1 MLIVNTLGIPWLN
14 TFTTVVCG
22 FLLVEL
28 LFKAPFFSSLIAT
41 IAVVL
46 ISVMCEFF
54 PLMILAMI
62 VDENVSVVLS
72 SPLNSAGFSLIST
85 CCFFCVLRCSRY
97 LLRKKY
103 KSSCIAIDNNG
114 WAILFPFISII
125 FVYYTI
131 YTDSLVE
138 ATRLHTA
145 VHSFLYCAII
155 ISNIGFFFGE
165 TTANR
170 RYKMRQQLAELEFQQ
185 SKAEAILKLKDEHIE
200 EMNELLHDFNSQL
213 SGLKTL
219 LFNRSISED
228 TASSYI
234 DQMRENVEALNDY
247 IYVDSK
253 PLQLI
258 LNQTS
263 RTCSKYKIDFSL
275 DVRYDSFEFMS
286 FPDIFSLFE
295 NSLDNAVNACRNASD
310 IEAPRIELSVCRINE
325 TILIQ
330 ISNSYSVEHKKAP
343 IYTSDRATKSHGFG
357 TQNIRKI
364 VKKYSGSVQVSISDE
379 YKLMI
384 TLPLQHDNV
393 STIPTQ

>member
-1 MLIVNTLGIPWLN
+1 MLTCILNLLKCFVDFCLCTWFFSWFFESRHRTKLSSFILISGVSCFLLIVNTLGIPWLN

-155 ISNIGFFFGE
+155 ISNVLIGLHQQ
-165 TTANR
+165 TTKYMESPKNGT
-170 RYKMRQQLAELEFQQ
+170 
-185 SKAEAILKLKDEHIE
+185 
-200 EMNELLHDFNSQL
+200 L
-213 SGLKTL
+213 SMVT
-219 LFNRSISED
+219 
-228 TASSYI
+228 
-234 DQMRENVEALNDY
+234 
-247 IYVDSK
+247 
-253 PLQLI
+253 
-258 LNQTS
+258 
-263 RTCSKYKIDFSL
+263 
-275 DVRYDSFEFMS
+275 
-286 FPDIFSLFE
+286 
-295 NSLDNAVNACRNASD
+295 
-310 IEAPRIELSVCRINE
+310 
-325 TILIQ
+325 
-330 ISNSYSVEHKKAP
+330 
-343 IYTSDRATKSHGFG
+343 
-357 TQNIRKI
+357 
-364 VKKYSGSVQVSISDE
+364 
-379 YKLMI
+379 
-384 TLPLQHDNV
+384 
-393 STIPTQ
+393 